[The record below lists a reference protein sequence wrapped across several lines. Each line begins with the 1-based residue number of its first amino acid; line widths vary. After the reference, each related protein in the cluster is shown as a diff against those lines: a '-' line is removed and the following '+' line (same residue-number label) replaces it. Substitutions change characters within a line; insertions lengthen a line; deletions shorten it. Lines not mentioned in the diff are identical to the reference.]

1 MEHLTCLLPGGYVD
15 EGGVRHREVE
25 LTPLSGHEEELLVDR
40 RFPGSAAL
48 VTVILSRCVRRLGSI
63 SPIPAELMRHLLVA
77 DRQYLLLRLR
87 AITFGDQVQ
96 ATVRCPW
103 ADCCMKVDIDFSL
116 QDIPVKESQTQGP
129 LYTMQLSP
137 EAACQNEAGEAYR
150 TVTFRLPNGEDQE
163 VVAPLMADN
172 AAKAFAVLLGRC
184 IQSIGPWEQPGEAL
198 LRRLSPLAQ
207 QEIERQIEAV
217 APQLE
222 LTMEAQCPEC
232 GRDFTVP
239 FDPQEFFFGELRTS
253 RDLLYRE
260 VHYLAYHYH
269 WSEQEIMAMPRH
281 KRRRYIAVLAD
292 ELEKLTYGALAGTDA
307 KQRW

>member
-1 MEHLTCLLPGGYVD
+1 MVGGTMDHLTCFLPGGYVD
-15 EGGVRHREVE
+15 EAGVLHRQAE
-25 LTPLSGHEEELLVDR
+25 LLPLSGHEEELLADR
-40 RFPGSAAL
+40 RFPGDAAL
-48 VTVILSRCVRRLGSI
+48 VTIILSRCVRRLGSI
-63 SPIPAELMRHLLVA
+63 SPVPAELVRRLLVA

-96 ATVRCPW
+96 ATARCPRV
-103 ADCCMKVDIDFSL
+103 DCGKKVDIDFSL
-116 QDIPVKESQTQGP
+116 QDIPVQEALARGP

-137 EAACQNEAGEAYR
+137 EAAYQEETGAAYR

-163 VVAPLMADN
+163 VVAPLMADD
-172 AAKAFAVLLGRC
+172 AARAFTVLLGRC
-184 IQSIGPWEQPGEAL
+184 IQSIGPREHPGETL

-207 QEIERQIEAV
+207 QEIERQIAAT
-217 APQLE
+217 APQVE

-232 GRDFTVP
+232 GHDFTVP

-253 RDLLYRE
+253 RDLLDRE

-269 WSEQEIMAMPRH
+269 WSEQEILAMPRD

-292 ELEKLTYGALAGTDA
+292 ALEKLQHGS
-307 KQRW
+307 

>member
-1 MEHLTCLLPGGYVD
+1 MDYLTCRLPGGYVD
-15 EGGVRHREVE
+15 RDGVLHREVE
-25 LTPLSGHEEELLVDR
+25 LTPLRGHEEELLAERKLLD
-40 RFPGSAAL
+40 GAAL
-48 VTVILSRCVRRLGSI
+48 VTIILSRCIYRLGNI
-63 SPIPAELMRHLLVA
+63 SPVPAELVRRLLVA

-96 ATVRCPW
+96 ATARCAW
-103 ADCCMKVDIDFSL
+103 ADCGKKVDIDFSL
-116 QDIPVKESQTQGP
+116 QDIPIKESQAPGP

-137 EAACQNEAGEAYR
+137 EAACKDEAGEVYR
-150 TVTFRLPNGEDQE
+150 AVTFRLPNGEDQE
-163 VVAPLMADN
+163 VVSPLMADD
-172 AAKAFAVLLGRC
+172 AARAFAVLLGRC

-217 APQLE
+217 APQVE

-232 GRDFTVP
+232 GHGFTVP
-239 FDPQEFFFGELRTS
+239 FDSQAFFFGELHTS

-269 WSEQEIMAMPRH
+269 WSEQEIMAMPRD

-292 ELEKLTYGALAGTDA
+292 ELEKLPYGA
-307 KQRW
+307 

>member
-1 MEHLTCLLPGGYVD
+1 
-15 EGGVRHREVE
+15 
-25 LTPLSGHEEELLVDR
+25 
-40 RFPGSAAL
+40 
-48 VTVILSRCVRRLGSI
+48 VRRLGNI
-63 SPIPAELMRHLLVA
+63 SPVPAELARRLLVA
-77 DRQYLLLRLR
+77 DRQYLLLQLR
-87 AITFGDQVQ
+87 AITFGDQVR
-96 ATVRCPW
+96 ATASCAW
-103 ADCCMKVDIDFSL
+103 ADCGKKVDIDFSL
-116 QDIPVKESQTQGP
+116 QDIPVKESQAQGP

-137 EAACQNEAGEAYR
+137 KAACKDDEGAVYR

-163 VVAPLMADN
+163 VVSPLMADD
-172 AAKAFAVLLGRC
+172 AVRAFAVLLGRC
-184 IQSIGPWEQPGEAL
+184 IQSIGPWAQPDEAL

-217 APQLE
+217 APQVE

-253 RDLLYRE
+253 RDLLHRE

-269 WSEQEIMAMPRH
+269 WSEQEIMAMPRD

-292 ELEKLTYGALAGTDA
+292 ELEKLTYGT
-307 KQRW
+307 